1 MTRRPDEGD
10 RGEIR
15 PGVRRVFRIALR
27 RPTDARREADEEI
40 RLHLALRAEQLVRA
54 GMSPGDARAEAER
67 RFGPLHEARE
77 QLHTSTSRRDAH
89 MSRLDWMDALRQDLP
104 IALRRMRQQPGFSA
118 FAILIIAMGVAAA
131 TAVFSVM
138 SPLILRPLPFAE
150 PDRLVWIAQ
159 STEGGLSSVTS
170 RTSNLRDFRQR
181 ARSFE
186 ALTGYFAFFEYG
198 SYNLVSDGA
207 PERLMGVGVAQN
219 FLDVLGVQPLLGRG
233 FVDEESTWNGRPA
246 AILTHGYWMRR
257 FGGDRS
263 IVGRSLVL
271 NDVPTPVVGV
281 LPPSFDFAST
291 FTPASRVDFLRPFP
305 ISDETDAWGN
315 TLAIIGRLAPGATLG
330 QAQAELDAITAQLA
344 DENPARWG
352 LGAVVSGLQEHIAGD
367 FRRPMLLLAA
377 AAALVLL
384 IACANLSNLLLA
396 RAQHRAQ
403 EMAVRS
409 ALGASR
415 RRLVVQLLVESM
427 LLAIGGGVGGA
438 LLAFWITAM
447 VAGTTAVSIPL
458 LRSVS
463 IDATALAFT
472 LGVTLFTGLVVG
484 IVPAWQVSRGHE
496 ATALRDGGRGTSGG
510 RRRATTRDVLVMG
523 EVALACVLLV
533 LGGLLLRSFVRVLE
547 IDLGFQPEGAV
558 AWQLNP
564 GRTFDEDAARVAFY
578 EELVARVAAVPGVD
592 AVGLTDTPPLGRN
605 REWGIGIPGVVY
617 GRGESPVAF
626 PRLVDAR
633 YLETMHIPL
642 LAGRLFTAADNAESN
657 PAIILNKTAADR
669 LFPGEDPI
677 GRMVANFN
685 GRWQVVGVVSDVRHQ
700 SLEEGSGLEMYLPM
714 AQLTDFGTMTMIVRS
729 RLPAEG
735 LARSVGSVLQE
746 VDPSMPRSDF
756 QSFDAV
762 VDRAIS
768 PRRFILVILGAFAGA
783 ALVLAALGIYA
794 VLSYTVSQRTQEIG
808 IRLALGESARGV
820 QRLVLHR
827 TLALA
832 GTGIL
837 IGAGMAVGASRV
849 IRSLLYGIEATDAT
863 AFAGMTVALLLVA
876 GLAGWLPA
884 RRASRVSPLEA
895 LRAQ

>member
-1 MTRRPDEGD
+1 MTRRPDDHD
-10 RGEIR
+10 RRGIR
-15 PGVRRVFRIALR
+15 PGVRRLFRVALR
-27 RPTDARREADEEI
+27 RPADARREADEEI
-40 RLHLALRAEQLVRA
+40 RLHLALRTEQLVRA
-54 GMSPGDARAEAER
+54 GMSPADARAEAER
-67 RFGPLHEARE
+67 RFGPLDEARE
-77 QLHTSTSRRDAH
+77 RLHTSTSRRDAR
-89 MSRLDWMDALRQDLP
+89 MRALDWMDALRQDLH

-170 RTSNLRDFRQR
+170 RTSNLRDFRER

-186 ALTGYFAFFEYG
+186 GLTGYFAFFEYG

-219 FLDVLGVQPLLGRG
+219 FLDVLGIRPLIGRG
-233 FVDEESTWNGRPA
+233 FVDEESVWNGRPA
-246 AILTHGYWMRR
+246 AILTHGFWMRR

-271 NDVPTPVVGV
+271 NDEPTLIVGL

-305 ISDETDAWGN
+305 ISDETDQWGN
-315 TLAIIGRLAPGATLG
+315 TLAIIGRLAPGATA
-330 QAQAELDAITAQLA
+330 AQARAELNAITAQLA

-352 LGAVVSGLQEHIAGD
+352 LGAVIRGLQEHIAGD
-367 FRRPMLLLAA
+367 FRQPMMLLAA

-396 RAQHRAQ
+396 RGQHRAQ

-415 RRLVVQLLVESM
+415 RRIVGQLLVESM
-427 LLAIGGGVGGA
+427 LLAIGGGAAGA
-438 LLAFWITAM
+438 LLAFWITAW

-472 LGVTLFTGLVVG
+472 LGVTLLTGFIVG
-484 IVPAWQVSRGHE
+484 IVPAWQVSRGDE
-496 ATALRDGGRGTSGG
+496 AIALRDGGRGASGG
-510 RRRATTRDVLVMG
+510 RRRATTRDVLVVG
-523 EVALACVLLV
+523 EVTLACVLLV
-533 LGGLLLRSFVRVLE
+533 VGGLLLRSFVRVLE
-547 IDLGFQPEGAV
+547 VDLGFQSAGAM

-564 GRTFDEDAARVAFY
+564 GRTFDDDAARVAFF
-578 EELVARVAAVPGVD
+578 EDLAARVAEVPGVD

-617 GRGESPVAF
+617 GRGEAPVAF
-626 PRLVDAR
+626 PRLVDAH
-633 YLETMHIPL
+633 YLETMRIPL
-642 LAGRLFTAADNAESN
+642 LAGRLFTAADDAESS
-657 PAIILNKTAADR
+657 PVIILNKTAADR

-677 GRMVANFN
+677 GRMVANVSS
-685 GRWQVVGVVSDVRHQ
+685 RWQVVGVVSDVRHQ
-700 SLEEGSGLEMYLPM
+700 SLEEGSGLEMYFPM
-714 AQLTDFGTMTMIVRS
+714 AQLTDFGTMTMVVRS
-729 RLPAEG
+729 RLPAET
-735 LARSVGSVLQE
+735 LARSVGGVLQE
-746 VDPSMPRSDF
+746 ADPSMPRSDLQTF
-756 QSFDAV
+756 GAV

-783 ALVLAALGIYA
+783 ALLLAALGIYA
-794 VLSYTVSQRTQEIG
+794 VLSYSVSQRTQEIG
-808 IRLALGESARGV
+808 IRLALGESAGGV

-832 GTGIL
+832 GIGIL
-837 IGAGMAVGASRV
+837 MGAAMAFGASRV
-849 IRSLLYGIEATDAT
+849 IRTLLFGIEASDAPT
-863 AFAGMTVALLLVA
+863 FAGMAAILLFVSA
-876 GLAGWLPA
+876 LAGWLPA
-884 RRASRVSPLEA
+884 RRASRVSPLDA